1 MLRMVLLKA
10 LEGEHEG
17 GGEVVTEH
25 EGYGEGEEMTG
36 DEDNDEGEGG
46 ECEMGRSVSKTS
58 STVLCTTL
66 VDTSFI
72 DYSIS
77 SLFYFT
83 FYHYFLLI

>member
-1 MLRMVLLKA
+1 MLRMVLLRA
-10 LEGEHEG
+10 LEGE
-17 GGEVVTEH
+17 GEVVTDH
-25 EGYGEGEEMTG
+25 EGYDEGEDAEVTG
-36 DEDNDEGEGG
+36 DEGNDESEGG
-46 ECEMGRSVSKTS
+46 ECVMGHSASKTS
-58 STVLCTTL
+58 STVLCTKL